1 MNSNITSA
9 MEWLAK
15 ILSVLVIPTL
25 LWVNSLEVER
35 AVQAKVIEELQNK
48 VNTNTQELDNM
59 QRMVADN
66 AITLSKIQV
75 TLEAMNNT
83 LSEVRSTL
91 REHEQA
97 HAASL
102 EPRRRRRRRNAQR

>member
-9 MEWLAK
+9 LEWLAK
-15 ILSVLVIPTL
+15 ILSVLVVPTL

-48 VNTNTQELDNM
+48 VNNNVEELDNM
-59 QRMVADN
+59 QRVMAEN
-66 AITLSKIQV
+66 TITLSKIQV
-75 TLEAMNNT
+75 TLEAMNTT
-83 LSEVRSTL
+83 LSEVRSAL

-97 HAASL
+97 HATPP
-102 EPRRRRRRRNAQR
+102 PRRRRRRNNASR